1 MATIEE
7 LMKKV
12 MTSETKMRLDIIKAM
27 HEYIYDISNEEEYYE
42 IWCRYAV
49 PDGADEDDF
58 IEIASDKELF
68 RDVVKTFVSM
78 IDVDYY

>member
-7 LMKKV
+7 MMKKV
-12 MTSETKMRLDIIKAM
+12 MTSEAQMRLEIIKAM
-27 HEYIYDISNEEEYYE
+27 HEYIYDTTEEEEYYE

-58 IEIASDKELF
+58 IEIANDKELF
-68 RDVVKTFVSM
+68 KETVKTFVSM
-78 IDVDYY
+78 IDVD

>member
-1 MATIEE
+1 MTIEE

-12 MTSETKMRLDIIKAM
+12 MTSEAQMRLEIVKAM
-27 HEYIYDISNEEEYYE
+27 HKYVYDISNEEEYYE

-58 IEIASDKELF
+58 IEIANDKELF
-68 RDVVKTFVSM
+68 KETVKTFVSM